1 MCSNGYLVAEGHG
14 GGTRYY
20 LSRLDA
26 NPISNPISNLI
37 SKTRKKR
44 MSQYEIREA
53 IIGICSDWVSLDYLS
68 KKLEKRSI
76 EEKINND
83 ARRTMEHTFSRG
95 D

>member
-1 MCSNGYLVAEGHG
+1 MCSNGYLVVEGHG
-14 GGTRYY
+14 RGTRYY

-26 NPISNPISNLI
+26 NPISNPI

-83 ARRTMEHTFSRG
+83 ARRKIEHTFSRG

>member
-1 MCSNGYLVAEGHG
+1 
-14 GGTRYY
+14 
-20 LSRLDA
+20 
-26 NPISNPISNLI
+26 
-37 SKTRKKR
+37 